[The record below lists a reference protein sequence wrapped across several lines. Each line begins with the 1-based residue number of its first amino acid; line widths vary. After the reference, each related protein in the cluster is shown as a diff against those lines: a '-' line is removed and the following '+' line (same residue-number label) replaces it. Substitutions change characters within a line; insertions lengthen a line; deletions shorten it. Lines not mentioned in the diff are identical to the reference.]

1 MAERDAEIIA
11 SGYDEVA
18 DEYEALE
25 SAEAPWPRLERV
37 RAFAADLP
45 HGSRVLDIGCGNGV
59 PATRDSR

>member
-25 SAEAPWPRLERV
+25 SARGALASSGACARLR
-37 RAFAADLP
+37 
-45 HGSRVLDIGCGNGV
+45 G
-59 PATRDSR
+59 